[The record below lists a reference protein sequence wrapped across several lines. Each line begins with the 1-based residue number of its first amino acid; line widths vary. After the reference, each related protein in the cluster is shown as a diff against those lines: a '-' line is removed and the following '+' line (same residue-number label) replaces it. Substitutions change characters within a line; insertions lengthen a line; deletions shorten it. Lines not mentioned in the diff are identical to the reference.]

1 MAHQLELSDEI
12 YQKLSEAAQ
21 KRGITPEE
29 FVAASVA
36 YIGRTLRV
44 DESQTGLEV
53 FAPYIGAIDSSKE
66 RPDPRYRS
74 EFGDLIDE
82 KFTKQG
88 LNAPKWE
95 R

>member
-1 MAHQLELSDEI
+1 MAYQLELCDEV
-12 YQKLSEAAQ
+12 YQKLSEAAKEQ
-21 KRGITPEE
+21 GITPEE
-29 FVAASVA
+29 FIAANVSHV
-36 YIGRTLRV
+36 GRPVRAN
-44 DESQTGLEV
+44 ESQTALEAL
-53 FAPYIGAIDSSKE
+53 APYIGAIDSSKE

-88 LNAPKWE
+88 LNPPKWE